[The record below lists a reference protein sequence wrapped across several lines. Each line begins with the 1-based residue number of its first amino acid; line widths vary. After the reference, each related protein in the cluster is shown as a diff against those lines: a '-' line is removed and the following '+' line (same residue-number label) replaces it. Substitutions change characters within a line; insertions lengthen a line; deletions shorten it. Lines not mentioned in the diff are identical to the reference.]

1 MSVRLEAVGYK
12 DKKGGGIMAKQYD
25 DITNRNSNSN
35 NNIKRTGEHV
45 LTWIGVAIQAL
56 VAIMFLMIKPFIGN
70 ADFKE
75 QIINETQ
82 KQGNEV
88 SITEINNGM
97 DALGGL
103 FNFFTWG
110 AVHPINSCN
119 YWRYFN

>member
-1 MSVRLEAVGYK
+1 
-12 DKKGGGIMAKQYD
+12 
-25 DITNRNSNSN
+25 
-35 NNIKRTGEHV
+35 
-45 LTWIGVAIQAL
+45 
-56 VAIMFLMIKPFIGN
+56 MIKPFIGN

-110 AVHPINSCN
+110 AFIPLILAIIGILINKT
-119 YWRYFN
+119 

>member
-1 MSVRLEAVGYK
+1 
-12 DKKGGGIMAKQYD
+12 
-25 DITNRNSNSN
+25 
-35 NNIKRTGEHV
+35 
-45 LTWIGVAIQAL
+45 
-56 VAIMFLMIKPFIGN
+56 MIKPFIGN

-103 FNFFTWG
+103 FNFFTW
-110 AVHPINSCN
+110 ARSSH
-119 YWRYFN
+119 